1 MSTPTGPETPEG
13 PAAPESPAAAEGPAA
28 IGPGTGTPAGDKQWP
43 EALYALAGVGD
54 VVAEQIRKLVD
65 NAPELSAQFQ
75 RNAASLPD
83 DLRSLPR
90 EIRTFASD
98 LPSYAA
104 GLQSKAR
111 DLDGDTVKRSA
122 ATAQTR
128 AQGVYRTLV
137 ERGENAVNQ
146 PTENK

>member
-1 MSTPTGPETPEG
+1 MSTPTGPETPETPAADQG
-13 PAAPESPAAAEGPAA
+13 PAHEGPAA
-28 IGPGTGTPAGDKQWP
+28 IGPGSPAADKQWP

-54 VVAEQIRKLVD
+54 VVAEQIRKLVN

-90 EIRTFASD
+90 EIRTFAAD

-111 DLDGDTVKRSA
+111 DLDGEAVKRNA
-122 ATAQTR
+122 AAAQTR
-128 AQGVYRTLV
+128 AQDVYKTLV

-146 PTENK
+146 EK